1 MIVEQV
7 KIVNKLGIHAR
18 SASKFVS
25 LAKSFPCQVKIG
37 LNEDEVQNGKSIMSV
52 LKLAAGRGT
61 SIVLLTDGEDEATA
75 MAELTALIANR
86 FDEPE

>member
-18 SASKFVS
+18 SASRFVT

-37 LNEDEVQNGKSIMSV
+37 LTEDDAQNGKSIMSV

-61 SIVLLTDGEDEATA
+61 MVVLQTDGEEEAVA
-75 MAELTALIANR
+75 MEELKALIANR